1 MTCVPRWRKRP
12 PTQIC
17 LLSATPC
24 SILASSHPMTDG
36 SLVPAR
42 LLVFRVGTL
51 ACAAEVDQVREI
63 LPRLPTTR
71 IPGAPPV
78 VAGLVNVRGTL
89 VTVVEGWRA
98 LGQPQPGPAAPPSLE
113 TSQTQAPDAAG
124 STIILELGQREASGN
139 GRTLIGFTVDEVL
152 DMLTTGPG
160 SETTLEDRKGLPG
173 VDPTLV
179 RAVGRRNGE
188 LFIVLDVAA
197 LLGPILTT

>member
-1 MTCVPRWRKRP
+1 
-12 PTQIC
+12 
-17 LLSATPC
+17 
-24 SILASSHPMTDG
+24 MTDG
-36 SLVPAR
+36 NLGPASSGR

-98 LGQPQPGPAAPPSLE
+98 LGLPAPPPSP
-113 TSQTQAPDAAG
+113 SPDAPAG
-124 STIILELGQREASGN
+124 STIILEVARDIERERESETVP
-139 GRTLIGFTVDEVL
+139 RRVIGFTVDEML
-152 DMLTTGPG
+152 DMLAPT
-160 SETTLEDRKGLPG
+160 EQALEDRQGLPG

-179 RAVGRRNGE
+179 RAVGRRHAGGE

>member
-1 MTCVPRWRKRP
+1 MTEG
-12 PTQIC
+12 
-17 LLSATPC
+17 S
-24 SILASSHPMTDG
+24 LAS
-36 SLVPAR
+36 AR
-42 LLVFRVGTL
+42 LLVFRVGAL
-51 ACAAEVDQVREI
+51 ACAADVDQVREI

-98 LGQPQPGPAAPPSLE
+98 LGLPPPSPLPSPE
-113 TSQTQAPDAAG
+113 AGPAG
-124 STIILELGQREASGN
+124 STIILELGKGEDAGN
-139 GRTLIGFTVDEVL
+139 EGGGTSKQLIGFTVDEVM
-152 DMLTTGPG
+152 DMLAVG
-160 SETTLEDRKGLPG
+160 ETTLEDRKGLPG

-197 LLGPILTT
+197 LLGPILPS

>member
-1 MTCVPRWRKRP
+1 MTCVPRLRRP
-12 PTQIC
+12 QGGRTRIC

-24 SILASSHPMTDG
+24 SILASTHPMTDG

-78 VAGLVNVRGTL
+78 VAGLVKLRATL

-98 LGQPQPGPAAPPSLE
+98 LGLPPLSPSPSPEAGAP
-113 TSQTQAPDAAG
+113 G
-124 STIILELGQREASGN
+124 STIILELGKAG
-139 GRTLIGFTVDEVL
+139 
-152 DMLTTGPG
+152 
-160 SETTLEDRKGLPG
+160 
-173 VDPTLV
+173 
-179 RAVGRRNGE
+179 
-188 LFIVLDVAA
+188 AA
-197 LLGPILTT
+197 GA

>member
-1 MTCVPRWRKRP
+1 MSEET
-12 PTQIC
+12 
-17 LLSATPC
+17 L
-24 SILASSHPMTDG
+24 G
-36 SLVPAR
+36 SAR

-51 ACAAEVDQVREI
+51 ACATEVDQVREI

-71 IPGAPPV
+71 IPGAPSV

-98 LGQPQPGPAAPPSLE
+98 LGQAPP
-113 TSQTQAPDAAG
+113 APPTTGHPTAAQELQG
-124 STIILELGQREASGN
+124 STIILQLGGDGDNGGQR
-139 GRTLIGFTVDEVL
+139 LIGFTVDEVV
-152 DMLTTGPG
+152 DMLVGGDTV
-160 SETTLEDRKGLPG
+160 LEDRKGLPG

-188 LFIVLDVAA
+188 LIIVLDVVA

>member
-1 MTCVPRWRKRP
+1 MSEGT
-12 PTQIC
+12 
-17 LLSATPC
+17 
-24 SILASSHPMTDG
+24 
-36 SLVPAR
+36 LVPAR

-98 LGQPQPGPAAPPSLE
+98 LGQAPPPTGPAAALPTAPPDE
-113 TSQTQAPDAAG
+113 PAG
-124 STIILELGQREASGN
+124 STIILEVRAADEHNGGN
-139 GRTLIGFTVDEVL
+139 AGGRHKLIGFTVDEVM
-152 DMLTTGPG
+152 DMLAGG
-160 SETTLEDRKGLPG
+160 DTTLEDRKGLPG

-188 LFIVLDVAA
+188 VFIVLDVPA

>member
-1 MTCVPRWRKRP
+1 
-12 PTQIC
+12 
-17 LLSATPC
+17 
-24 SILASSHPMTDG
+24 MTDG

-51 ACAAEVDQVREI
+51 VCAAEVDQVREI

-98 LGQPQPGPAAPPSLE
+98 LGLPAPLE
-113 TSQTQAPDAAG
+113 PTPPDAPFSATAPSSVLDVARG
-124 STIILELGQREASGN
+124 STIILEVRGGGGGGDGESGKEK
-139 GRTLIGFTVDEVL
+139 LLGFTVDEVL
-152 DMLTTGPG
+152 DMLAAG
-160 SETTLEDRKGLPG
+160 EHTLEDRHELPG

-179 RAVGRRNGE
+179 RAVGRRNGDV
-188 LFIVLDVAA
+188 FIVLDVAA
-197 LLGPILTT
+197 LLGPILTS

>member
-1 MTCVPRWRKRP
+1 MSEEN
-12 PTQIC
+12 
-17 LLSATPC
+17 L
-24 SILASSHPMTDG
+24 G
-36 SLVPAR
+36 SAR

-51 ACAAEVDQVREI
+51 ACAAEVDLVREI

-71 IPGAPPV
+71 IPGAPSV

-98 LGQPQPGPAAPPSLE
+98 LGQGPPS
-113 TSQTQAPDAAG
+113 SAPSRASDSSPHLSSAADQGRPG
-124 STIILELGQREASGN
+124 STIILELGRDGDN
-139 GRTLIGFTVDEVL
+139 GGSRLIGLTVDEVT
-152 DMLTTGPG
+152 DMLAGG
-160 SETTLEDRKGLPG
+160 DATLEDRKGLPG

>member
-1 MTCVPRWRKRP
+1 
-12 PTQIC
+12 
-17 LLSATPC
+17 
-24 SILASSHPMTDG
+24 MTDG
-36 SLVPAR
+36 SLVSAR
-42 LLVFRVGTL
+42 LLVFRVGAL

-98 LGQPQPGPAAPPSLE
+98 LGQPQPGPAAPPPLE
-113 TSQTQAPDAAG
+113 ASQTQAPEVAG
-124 STIILELGQREASGN
+124 STIILELGHREESGN

-152 DMLTTGPG
+152 DMLTTGTGGG
-160 SETTLEDRKGLPG
+160 SETTLEDRTGLPG

>member
-1 MTCVPRWRKRP
+1 
-12 PTQIC
+12 
-17 LLSATPC
+17 
-24 SILASSHPMTDG
+24 MTDG
-36 SLVPAR
+36 SLVSAR

-98 LGQPQPGPAAPPSLE
+98 LAPTE
-113 TSQTQAPDAAG
+113 TSQPAATDDAG
-124 STIILELGQREASGN
+124 STLILEVAPGTGAKAGN
-139 GRTLIGFTVDEVL
+139 GKKLIGFTVDEVI
-152 DMLTTGPG
+152 DMVAVGD
-160 SETTLEDRKGLPG
+160 TTLEDRGGLPG

-179 RAVGRRNGE
+179 RAVGRRNRGNDTD

-197 LLGPILTT
+197 LLGPVLTT

>member
-1 MTCVPRWRKRP
+1 
-12 PTQIC
+12 
-17 LLSATPC
+17 
-24 SILASSHPMTDG
+24 MTDG
-36 SLVPAR
+36 SLVSAR

-98 LGQPQPGPAAPPSLE
+98 LAPAPSQ
-113 TSQTQAPDAAG
+113 TSQPAQPEGTG
-124 STIILELGQREASGN
+124 STLILEVATGGGN
-139 GRTLIGFTVDEVL
+139 GTTEGNGKKLIGFTVDEVI
-152 DMLTTGPG
+152 DMVAVGD
-160 SETTLEDRKGLPG
+160 TTLEDRGGLPG

-179 RAVGRRNGE
+179 RAVGRRNRGESHE
-188 LFIVLDVAA
+188 LFIVLNVAA
-197 LLGPILTT
+197 LLGPILTTQGASSEPHGSRL

>member
-1 MTCVPRWRKRP
+1 MTEGNLP
-12 PTQIC
+12 
-17 LLSATPC
+17 
-24 SILASSHPMTDG
+24 G
-36 SLVPAR
+36 R

-51 ACAAEVDQVREI
+51 VCATEVEQVREI

-98 LGQPQPGPAAPPSLE
+98 LGQAPQAPPSTPPST
-113 TSQTQAPDAAG
+113 TSEESAEAEG
-124 STIILELGQREASGN
+124 STIILEIATGAEGDGEKRV
-139 GRTLIGFTVDEVL
+139 IGFTVDAVT
-152 DMLTTGPG
+152 DMLAG
-160 SETTLEDRKGLPG
+160 SDTTLEDRTGLPG

-188 LFIVLDVAA
+188 LFIVLDMPA
-197 LLGPILTT
+197 LVGPVLLT

>member
-1 MTCVPRWRKRP
+1 MSEKNLGPV
-12 PTQIC
+12 
-17 LLSATPC
+17 TP
-24 SILASSHPMTDG
+24 G
-36 SLVPAR
+36 R

-78 VAGLVNVRGTL
+78 VAGLVNIRGTL

-98 LGQPQPGPAAPPSLE
+98 LGLVAPQTPLPPPGPSADSPTPTLE
-113 TSQTQAPDAAG
+113 VPAG
-124 STIILELGQREASGN
+124 STIILEVAKGDEGN
-139 GRTLIGFTVDEVL
+139 GGKKLIGFTVDEVM
-152 DMLTTGPG
+152 DMLAAGDA
-160 SETTLEDRKGLPG
+160 TLEDRKGLPG

-188 LFIVLDVAA
+188 LFIVLDVPA
-197 LLGPILTT
+197 LLGPVLTS

>member
-1 MTCVPRWRKRP
+1 
-12 PTQIC
+12 
-17 LLSATPC
+17 
-24 SILASSHPMTDG
+24 MTDG
-36 SLVPAR
+36 SLVLAR
-42 LLVFRVGTL
+42 LLVFRVGAL

-98 LGQPQPGPAAPPSLE
+98 LGQSAPPVSPPPPPHLAASPAEPSESVVGSLV
-113 TSQTQAPDAAG
+113 
-124 STIILELGQREASGN
+124 ILEVAGDAGN
-139 GRTLIGFTVDEVL
+139 GARRLIGFSVDELV
-152 DMLTTGPG
+152 DMVAPG
-160 SETTLEDRKGLPG
+160 ETALEDGKGLPG
-173 VDPTLV
+173 IDPTLV